1 MADKKDKPDK
11 AEQAAKAEQSLKTD
25 AAAKAKREGKARQA
39 QQKQAAEEAKA
50 SAAAP
55 LPPEPKLPARLRV
68 RFENEIAPAL
78 MKELKIDNKMRV
90 PRLQKITINMAL
102 QEARDNVKILDSAL
116 EELKVIAGQK
126 PVLTRARKA
135 ISNFKLRQG
144 MPIGVMVTL
153 RREKMWEFFDR
164 LVNISLPRVRDFRGV
179 SDKAFDG
186 RGNYSLGLK
195 EHTIFPELNLDKV
208 EKVKGLTISITT
220 TARSDF
226 EGLTLLR
233 ALGMPMRGA
242 AERERT
248 RPKQRRQRR
257 RMRQRGLRSRQRQLR
272 RRRRRRREHKDSD
285 GENVPA
291 GQSDSQTKIQSAPV
305 QPLPAMRPR
314 ARVLSAFQDVQAVP
328 AQVCTRRQVA
338 GRYQGELVEETNY
351 VADRSDCRTA
361 HANPQRDARA
371 VQRTDAAAFTAARGD
386 LPRADGRGLFERSR
400 SWRRSAQEN
409 AGAQAALL
417 AYARV
422 GHSRNRSH
430 QQAE

>member
-68 RFENEIAPAL
+68 RFESEIAPAL

-242 AERERT
+242 AEREADAA
-248 RPKQRRQRR
+248 KAAAAAQA
-257 RMRQRGLRSRQRQLR
+257 
-272 RRRRRRREHKDSD
+272 H
-285 GENVPA
+285 A
-291 GQSDSQTKIQSAPV
+291 A
-305 QPLPAMRPR
+305 AR
-314 ARVLSAFQDVQAVP
+314 AAVAAAATPPTTPP
-328 AQVCTRRQVA
+328 AQ
-338 GRYQGELVEETNY
+338 
-351 VADRSDCRTA
+351 
-361 HANPQRDARA
+361 
-371 VQRTDAAAFTAARGD
+371 
-386 LPRADGRGLFERSR
+386 
-400 SWRRSAQEN
+400 
-409 AGAQAALL
+409 GA
-417 AYARV
+417 
-422 GHSRNRSH
+422 
-430 QQAE
+430 

>member
-1 MADKKDKPDK
+1 MAEKKEKPGK
-11 AEQAAKAEQSLKTD
+11 PEQTAKSEQAAKARL
-25 AAAKAKREGKARQA
+25 AGKARQA
-39 QQKQAAEEAKA
+39 QQKQGADEARAA
-50 SAAAP
+50 AAAP
-55 LPPEPKLPARLRV
+55 LPREPKLPARLRL

-78 MKELKIDNKMRV
+78 MRELKISNRMRV
-90 PRLQKITINMAL
+90 PRLEKITINMAL

-116 EELKVIAGQK
+116 DELKVIAGQK

-164 LVNISLPRVRDFRGV
+164 LVNIALPRVRDFRGV

-242 AERERT
+242 AEREA
-248 RPKQRRQRR
+248 
-257 RMRQRGLRSRQRQLR
+257 
-272 RRRRRRREHKDSD
+272 D
-285 GENVPA
+285 A
-291 GQSDSQTKIQSAPV
+291 A
-305 QPLPAMRPR
+305 R
-314 ARVLSAFQDVQAVP
+314 AAA
-328 AQVCTRRQVA
+328 AA
-338 GRYQGELVEETNY
+338 E
-351 VADRSDCRTA
+351 A
-361 HANPQRDARA
+361 HA
-371 VQRTDAAAFTAARGD
+371 AAAAAKAAATAAA
-386 LPRADGRGLFERSR
+386 PE
-400 SWRRSAQEN
+400 Q
-409 AGAQAALL
+409 GA
-417 AYARV
+417 
-422 GHSRNRSH
+422 
-430 QQAE
+430 